1 MGGRSK
7 TSVTNLPQFR
17 VTWKDVTR
25 VSRDVT
31 TGMTEKEAAAIARN
45 ERPLLV
51 YVYNDEVEEDARFAI
66 ESATAFMDDKVAVG
80 ARFFDCVRIDAETAK
95 SDHMLKDHVG
105 RVHSL
110 VFVRPNF
117 EVADSLQFKGT
128 KVNAR
133 KVFGEMC
140 ATMKLDYE
148 NCVKTAYEKMR
159 KIQKERVDLDKEQ
172 SEIAALD
179 DKILEEKSAKRREKL
194 VAERNELQS
203 KLDAKFEKIDAE
215 EAKLFELALRPAKT
229 TS

>member
-17 VTWKDVTR
+17 VSWKDVTK

-45 ERPLLV
+45 ERPMIV
-51 YVYNDEVEEDARFAI
+51 YVYNDEVDEDARFAI
-66 ESATAFMDDKVAVG
+66 ETASAFLDDKVAVG

-95 SDHMLKDHVG
+95 SDRALKDHVG
-105 RVHSL
+105 RANTL
-110 VFVRPNF
+110 IFVRPNY
-117 EVADSLQFKGT
+117 EVADALQFKGA

-148 NCVKTAYEKMR
+148 NCVKTAYAKMK
-159 KIQKERVDLDKEQ
+159 KIQKERVELDGEQ
-172 SEIAALD
+172 AKIAALD
-179 DKILEEKSAKRREKL
+179 DEIIEEKSARNREKL
-194 VAERNELQS
+194 VAKRNELQAE
-203 KLDAKFEKIDAE
+203 LDLKYEKIGAE
-215 EAKLFELALRPAKT
+215 EAKLFALALKASKT